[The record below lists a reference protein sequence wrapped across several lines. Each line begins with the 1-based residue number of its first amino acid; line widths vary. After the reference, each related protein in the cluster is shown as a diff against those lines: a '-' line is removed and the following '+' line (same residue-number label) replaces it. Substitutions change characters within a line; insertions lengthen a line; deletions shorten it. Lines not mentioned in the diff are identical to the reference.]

1 MSDSRIADFYRL
13 SHAERVRS
21 LADRGMISAADADS
35 LLSDHGLLSVATAD
49 KMIENVIGVFGLP
62 LAIAPNFLVNNK
74 DYVVPMVV
82 EEPSIVAGVSG
93 AAKLIRES
101 GGFHVSSTDPILIG
115 QIQIIDIIESDAV
128 IRVLHESE
136 EELLRLANE
145 LQPNLEARGG
155 GAREIEYFKYRLPDG
170 RWTVVLHVLV
180 DTRDAMGANAV
191 NTICEGLAPHLER
204 ICGGTVCLK
213 IVSNLADR
221 SLISAHVK
229 MSPTVLGRHGFTGEQ
244 VRDGILLANDFANTD
259 PYRAATHNKG
269 IMNGIDAVALA
280 TGNDWRS
287 LEAGAHAFAA
297 RDGTYRALTSW
308 TTDGSGDLLG
318 KLTMPV
324 KVGIVGG
331 SQSSNPSAATGLR
344 ITGAKSA
351 QELAELMGAV
361 GLAQNFAALRALVT
375 DGIQK
380 GHMSLHARSVAAA
393 AGAPEEF
400 FDQVVAGMVESGDV
414 KPWKAEELINSLQI
428 SNDDTTKIPVLKMS
442 ESVPPGMLISPV
454 ERAAENI
461 PPVRM
466 PDGVAAGKVILLGE
480 HAAVYDR
487 HVLALPLDAAV
498 TVRLAETASGIRLLI
513 PDWNVEQQL
522 DPDASVRGGP
532 AAVLALIR
540 RYFGVSEH
548 GYDIHVR
555 SRIPVAAGLGFSAAL
570 AVATIRAFDKIA
582 GKGMSNIEVEKLA
595 FQCEKIS
602 HGTPSGIDNN
612 IATFGQPVLFSKGTR
627 SRTRPINLTEVPP
640 LVIAS
645 SGIRANTIEQ
655 VAGVRARFD
664 KNREL
669 YTTIFDEIGEISIAG
684 AAALRERNYE
694 QLGAMMNVCQGFLNA
709 IEVSTPELEK
719 MIAIAREH
727 GAIGAKLTGA
737 GGGGS
742 IVALCP
748 DKVSDVMQVLDAAGY
763 EIVRTEND

>member
-1 MSDSRIADFYRL
+1 LSDSRIADFYRL
-13 SHAERVRS
+13 SHADRVKA
-21 LADRGMISAADADS
+21 LADRGMISPADVDA
-35 LLSDHGLLSVATAD
+35 LLSDRGLLSVDAAD

-62 LAIAPNFLVNNK
+62 LAIAPNFLVNKK

-82 EEPSIVAGVSG
+82 EEPSIVAGLSG

-101 GGFHVSSTDPILIG
+101 GGFYVRSTDPVMIG
-115 QIQIIDIIESDAV
+115 QIQIVDVVEPDAAIRALNES
-128 IRVLHESE
+128 H

-145 LQPNLEARGG
+145 LQPKLQERGG
-155 GAREIEYFKYRLPDG
+155 GAKDIEYFKYQLPDG

-191 NTICEGLAPHLER
+191 NTICEGLAPHLEG

-221 SLISAHVK
+221 SIISAHVK
-229 MSPTVLGRHGFTGEQ
+229 LSPAVLGRGDFSGEQ
-244 VRDGILLANDFANTD
+244 VRDNIVLANDFANTD

-287 LEAGAHAFAA
+287 VEAGAHAYAA
-297 RDGTYRALTSW
+297 RDGAYRALTSW
-308 TTDGSGDLLG
+308 TSDGNGDLLG
-318 KLTMPV
+318 KLTMPL

-331 SQSSNPSAATGLR
+331 SQTSNPGAATGLR

-351 QELAELMGAV
+351 QELAEVMGAV

-380 GHMSLHARSVAAA
+380 GHMSLHARSVAAS
-393 AGAPEEF
+393 AGAPAEI
-400 FDQVVAGMVESGDV
+400 FDQVVAGMVSSGDV
-414 KPWKAEELINSLQI
+414 KPWKAKELIQSLQI
-428 SNDDTTKIPVLKMS
+428 SDDDTTRIPVLKMTETVPPVEHAA
-442 ESVPPGMLISPV
+442 ESVPTPQ
-454 ERAAENI
+454 
-461 PPVRM
+461 M

-487 HVLALPLDAAV
+487 HVLALPLEAAV
-498 TVRLAETASGIRLLI
+498 TVRIAETASGIRLLI
-513 PDWNVEQQL
+513 PDWNIEQQL
-522 DPDASVRGGP
+522 DPDAPVRGGP

-540 RYFGVSEH
+540 RYFGVTERRF
-548 GYDIHVR
+548 DIHVQ
-555 SRIPVAAGLGFSAAL
+555 SRIPLAAGLGFSAAL

-582 GKGMSNIEVEKLA
+582 GKGMSNVEVEKLA

-612 IATFGQPVLFSKGTR
+612 IATFAQPVLFSKGTR
-627 SRTRPINLTEVPP
+627 SRTKPITLSEETP

-645 SGIRANTIEQ
+645 SGIKASTIEQ
-655 VAGVRARFD
+655 VAGVRERYD

-669 YTTIFDEIGEISIAG
+669 YTTIFDEINEISIAG
-684 AAALRERNYE
+684 SVALRNCDYE
-694 QLGAMMNVCQGFLNA
+694 QLGSMMNVCQGFLNA

-719 MIAIAREH
+719 MIAIAREN
-727 GAIGAKLTGA
+727 GAIGAKLTGS

-748 DKVSDVMQVLDAAGY
+748 DKVSDVTQALKAAGY
-763 EIVRTEND
+763 QVIRMEKD